1 MRFYRLDGFKEDYK
15 ELQPDEQAL
24 VDKALEFLA
33 ANPRYPSLRLK
44 KLEGYR
50 EIWEARAS
58 RNLRFTFTWVS
69 DVITLRVVGHH
80 DEVQRSP

>member
-1 MRFYRLDGFKEDYK
+1 MRFRRLDGFKEDYK
-15 ELQPDEQAL
+15 DLQSDEQAF

-33 ANPRYPSLRLK
+33 ANPRHRSLRLK
-44 KLEGYR
+44 KLKGSKG
-50 EIWEARAS
+50 IWEVRAS

-80 DEVQRSP
+80 DEVLHSP